1 MVRELLPSE
10 LWKKIEP
17 VIAEMDPR
25 SRTGRPRV
33 PDRATLTGIL
43 FILKTGIQWEYLPK
57 GMDCGSGMTCWR
69 RLKRWHELGV
79 WDRIHRLL
87 LDDLQEAGKLDWS
100 RASLDASSLPA
111 KRGGSKTGANP
122 TDRGRAGSK
131 HHVIVE
137 R

>member
-1 MVRELLPSE
+1 MVREILPSE

-33 PDRATLTGIL
+33 PDRDVLRGIL
-43 FILKTGIQWEYLPK
+43 FVLKTGIQWEFLPQEM
-57 GMDCGSGMTCWR
+57 GCGSGMTCWR

-79 WDRIHRLL
+79 WDRVHRLL
-87 LDDLQEAGKLDWS
+87 LDELQEAGKLDWS

-111 KRGGSKTGANP
+111 KRGAQR
-122 TDRGRAGSK
+122 RGRIQPIEVVLGASTT
-131 HHVIVE
+131 
-137 R
+137 